1 MIDQAIYRRFN
12 HTVASCFVIYFLF
25 PEYIFGYSRIYL
37 VLLFWLGI
45 ILIEYYRLSG
55 SFVLDGMRD
64 YESKR
69 IAGFVWFASG
79 TCLIFI
85 FYEMGV
91 FPEIFALSTIIMA
104 SFVDPIIG
112 EFNKR
117 YGNVYGVFAGLIS
130 SIVIYQLIIGVFFY
144 ALIGS
149 LVAVLVERPKFKW
162 LDDDLL
168 IQIFPILVMTI
179 FYLSG
184 WGPDLQTSM
193 ETMK

>member
-12 HTVASCFVIYFLF
+12 HTVAACFVIYFLF
-25 PEYIFGYSRIYL
+25 PEHIFGYSRLYL

-45 ILIEYYRLSG
+45 ILIEYFRLSG
-55 SFVLDGMRD
+55 SFVLDGMRG

-69 IAGFVWFASG
+69 IAGFVWVASG

-91 FPEIFALSTIIMA
+91 VPEIFAVSTIIMA

-144 ALIGS
+144 AFVSVLGLAIIIINSPKVFFTIQLMGS
-149 LVAVLVERPKFKW
+149 I
-162 LDDDLL
+162 LL
-168 IQIFPILVMTI
+168 IWIGYKTI
-179 FYLSG
+179 KDNKIGFH
-184 WGPDLQTSM
+184 
-193 ETMK
+193 